1 MESNTDLTDHDVSD
15 CLKKEQEKNV
25 SHLIADANLS
35 EDAFVQFNEDTC
47 DENEE
52 IFLEMFDEDE
62 PAETNFSGRYTNII
76 VT

>member
-1 MESNTDLTDHDVSD
+1 MESNTDLTDHDVGD
-15 CLKKEQEKNV
+15 GLKKEEEKNL
-25 SHLIADANLS
+25 SHLISDANLS
-35 EDAFVQFNEDTC
+35 QVEFVQFNEDTC

-62 PAETNFSGRYTNII
+62 PAETNFSGRYTNIT